1 MQIFSQ
7 HKRKFKKKQ
16 LPVLKDIARVLIIDD
31 KQSDLIKPLEREG
44 WKVSQVRDIDC
55 ITNTSLRDSHILCI
69 DILGVGKK
77 MSFPNEGLG
86 LVGAIRE
93 EYPGKRILL
102 YSSVPSHDI
111 FDKAI
116 DLVDKR
122 LLKNGQP
129 YPFVS
134 AIQDLAGLAFDWHSC
149 VSDIYQR
156 FRDEIPDEMT
166 EIEFNKKLRK
176 CLKPDGSIDAEKV
189 AKKIIVGVTIAK
201 SIQGIMSL
209 IP

>member
-1 MQIFSQ
+1 MEIFSR
-7 HKRKFKKKQ
+7 HKRKFKKKS
-16 LPVLKDIARVLIIDD
+16 LPVLKDISRVLIIDD

-55 ITNTSLRDSHILCI
+55 ITNTALRDSHILCI

-86 LVGAIRE
+86 LVTAIRA

-122 LLKNGQP
+122 LLKDGQP

-134 AIQDLAGLAFDWHSC
+134 AIQDLAGLAFDWDSC
-149 VSDIYQR
+149 VSDVYQR
-156 FRDEIPDEMT
+156 FRDEIPDGMNEV
-166 EIEFNKKLRK
+166 EFNKKLRK
-176 CLKPDGSIDAEKV
+176 CLRADGSIDVEKITKTV
-189 AKKIIVGVTIAK
+189 LVGAKAAK
-201 SIQGIMSL
+201 AIQGIMSL